1 MPDVR
6 KKIISEK
13 RRTYIIKVYNYAH
26 KVLTGTFQNA
36 EEKEVYSFDSFTQ
49 LVLQIE
55 HFMDGYNYP
64 QASFQNRYFEET
76 IEPVKPIHKNEMPL
90 PKNAMAT
97 FTVKILFRQ
106 SASWQGFVGWEEK
119 NKQKTFRSILELAK
133 LIDNALSGIHH

>member
-1 MPDVR
+1 MPDVQ

-13 RRTYIIKVYNYAH
+13 RRTYIIKVYNYAN

-64 QASFQNRYFEET
+64 QASFQNRYF
-76 IEPVKPIHKNEMPL
+76 
-90 PKNAMAT
+90 
-97 FTVKILFRQ
+97 
-106 SASWQGFVGWEEK
+106 
-119 NKQKTFRSILELAK
+119 
-133 LIDNALSGIHH
+133 